1 MAYFA
6 PRKAR
11 TSLPCLEC
19 GKPLNIERSCL
30 ETYMACPHCNK
41 KFPLKDF
48 IAKADK
54 ANGRIS
60 GKCILRQN
68 LGHSCSEIA

>member
-41 KFPLKDF
+41 KFPLMDF

-54 ANGRIS
+54 PMEVFLENVYCDRS
-60 GKCILRQN
+60 
-68 LGHSCSEIA
+68 